1 LLPGTTY
8 YIKAYA
14 TNSIGTTYGNQV
26 TLTTTSVAPTL
37 TTTAPSAITSTT
49 ATSGGN
55 ITSEGGSAVT
65 ARGVCWATT
74 QNPTTTNSKTTDGTG
89 PGTFTSNLT
98 GLIPGTT
105 YYVKAYA
112 TNSIGTTYGS
122 QVTFVTLTSA
132 PILTTNAATAITS
145 TTATSGGNITS
156 DGGSAVTVRGVCWAT
171 TANPTVANSKITNGT
186 NIGTFTSNIT
196 GLASGT
202 TYYLRAFA
210 TNGIGTSYGD
220 QITFLSQGLVPATFT
235 DFDGN
240 VYHAVVIGT
249 QTWMVEN
256 LKTTHYRNGA
266 AITNV
271 TIRTTWNK
279 LTTEAYCWYNN
290 DPSNKVLYGAMYNW
304 FAVNDSRNIAPA
316 GWHVPTEA
324 EWVTLGDYLGGTFLA
339 SGKLKE
345 SGVTHWK
352 TPNEGATNSSGF
364 TGLPG
369 GARGFN
375 TGDFQQWHEFG
386 YFWSNTMSNNGEAYE
401 RHLYYNTNIFQ
412 SSSSNPRSGNSVRCI
427 RD

>member
-1 LLPGTTY
+1 M
-8 YIKAYA
+8 
-14 TNSIGTTYGNQV
+14 
-26 TLTTTSVAPTL
+26 
-37 TTTAPSAITSTT
+37 
-49 ATSGGN
+49 
-55 ITSEGGSAVT
+55 
-65 ARGVCWATT
+65 
-74 QNPTTTNSKTTDGTG
+74 
-89 PGTFTSNLT
+89 
-98 GLIPGTT
+98 
-105 YYVKAYA
+105 
-112 TNSIGTTYGS
+112 
-122 QVTFVTLTSA
+122 TFVTLTSA

-171 TANPTVANSKITNGT
+171 TANPTISNSKTTNGI
-186 NIGTFTSNIT
+186 NIGAFTSNIT

-202 TYYLRAFA
+202 TYYLRAYA

-220 QITFLSQGLVPATFT
+220 QVTFLSQGLVPGTFT

-271 TIRTTWNK
+271 TIRTNWNK

-290 DPSNKVLYGAMYNW
+290 DPSYKVHYGALYNW
-304 FAVNDSRNIAPA
+304 FAVNDSRNIAPP

-324 EWVTLGDYLGGTFLA
+324 EWVTLSDYLGGTFYT

-345 SGVTHWK
+345 SGLTHWK
-352 TPNEGATNSSGF
+352 TPNAGATNSSGF

-375 TGDFQQWHEFG
+375 TGDFQQLYEFG
-386 YFWSNTMSNNGEAYE
+386 YFWSNTMSNTGEAYN
-401 RHLYYNTNIFQ
+401 RHLYYNTNIFE